1 METQVAYTGT
11 CRQTAFG
18 INVPEF
24 VPVAAARVSMDVMN
38 LPHNCVPLKYEGGKD
53 FCKIL
58 PEESIDT
65 LCFVFKLAGDYETIN
80 VDAIRD
86 YMATVEIDHNKFHV
100 SERALLNEE
109 TKMIRT
115 LYVRFYR
122 NEDFKCFEHPEMLL
136 GTPMGMYHCP
146 YCCEMQL
153 AGTLHLN
160 PMFGSN
166 AAVVAPY
173 TDAECEEMGEY
184 KPSEE
189 FKALCNDA
197 QILDDADGRKMGD
210 V

>member
-1 METQVAYTGT
+1 METQVAYTGNT
-11 CRQTAFG
+11 RQTAFG
-18 INVPEF
+18 LDVPEF
-24 VPVAAARVSMDVMN
+24 VPVAAARVSMDVIN
-38 LPHNCVPLKYEGGKD
+38 LPHNCVPLKYEAGKD

-80 VDAIRD
+80 MDAISD
-86 YMATVEIDHNKFHV
+86 YFRAWKIDHTKFHIV
-100 SERALLNEE
+100 ERVLRNEE

-115 LYVRFYR
+115 VYVRLYR

-136 GTPMGMYHCP
+136 GTPMGMYHCGH
-146 YCCEMQL
+146 CGEMQL
-153 AGTLHLN
+153 AGAMHLA
-160 PMFGSN
+160 PMFEPN

-184 KPSEE
+184 TPSEE